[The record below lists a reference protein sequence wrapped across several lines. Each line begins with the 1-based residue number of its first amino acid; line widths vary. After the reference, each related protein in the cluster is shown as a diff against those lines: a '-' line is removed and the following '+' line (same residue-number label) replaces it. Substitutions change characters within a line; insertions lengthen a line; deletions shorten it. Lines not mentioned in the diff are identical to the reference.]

1 LRDGRILIEA
11 GSKKE
16 IEVLREKIQEQCGE
30 ELEINIQKL
39 RDPRLIMV
47 NIPSDITLENFK
59 GTLTQQNT
67 ELDLK
72 DGKIDPKF
80 SYTTKRGI
88 HNLVIV
94 DSNTRKKLLRNRIK
108 LGWTICKVDDY
119 MVAKRCFRCSG
130 FNHTHNQCKG
140 VETCPLC
147 AGNHKLKECTTP
159 KSVQMHQL
167 PGIQQAPHRRPNRH
181 STFLTR

>member
-1 LRDGRILIEA
+1 LKTKVNPTEIHVGILALKTLRDGRILIEA

-16 IEVLREKIQEQCGE
+16 IEVQGEKIQERCGE
-30 ELEINIQKL
+30 DLEVNIQKL
-39 RDPRLIMV
+39 RDPRLIML
-47 NIPSDITLENFK
+47 NIPSDITMENLK

-88 HNLVIV
+88 KNLVIEV
-94 DSNTRKKLLRNRIK
+94 DSITRKKLLRNRIK

-119 MVAKRCFRCSG
+119 LVAKRCFRCSR
-130 FNHTHNQCKG
+130 FSHTHKQCKG

-147 AGNHKLKECTTP
+147 SGNHNL
-159 KSVQMHQL
+159 
-167 PGIQQAPHRRPNRH
+167 R
-181 STFLTR
+181 